1 MVGVKITLWT
11 CSIVLILLACIL
23 IHIIRE
29 DLRDENIP
37 SAVALIIVGI
47 GGICR
52 CYSRHI
58 MCIKISEV
66 DNNG

>member
-11 CSIVLILLACIL
+11 CSIVLILLVCIL
-23 IHIIRE
+23 AHIIRE

-47 GGICR
+47 GGFVVAIVAILCAL
-52 CYSRHI
+52 
-58 MCIKISEV
+58 K
-66 DNNG
+66 